1 MCAAIPP
8 TPLISGAG
16 RRSVSPR
23 LGDPEWTTA
32 PPGKSCSD
40 DPAFVIRSFFDVI
53 ESSRRRPNSWPRRV
67 LRSRSNRPATGH
79 PEQSGLHF
87 GRPPIRS
94 AMLFESSWEAHVS
107 LFSSLRS
114 SLTSPTGERLVRSGH
129 DGRPDS
135 RRLPA
140 WGPEPFASSDS
151 MSRRSTGTLATESR
165 VRGRR
170 ETPACAGGSAGGAA
184 QSRRAAC
191 GYGTSLRSRERQQRP
206 ARWLDFRACSSTGQW
221 DEGVVVGAP

>member
-151 MSRRSTGTLATESR
+151 MSRRSTGTLATDSR
-165 VRGRR
+165 VRGGAKPP
-170 ETPACAGGSAGGAA
+170 PAPEEAQAGP
-184 QSRRAAC
+184 
-191 GYGTSLRSRERQQRP
+191 RSRVAPPAGTERRYG
-206 ARWLDFRACSSTGQW
+206 AGNVSSAPR
-221 DEGVVVGAP
+221 VG